1 IQRRLGMLGDGEDY
15 WGSDSRAARRTLQAG
30 LAPITPRNL
39 TPVTPGERITIVR
52 PRRDLIVGPGP
63 MAQLA
68 EAWGAELWDY
78 PHGHITVMNARGMTA
93 RIRARLLR
101 AGPREDAGLR
111 LAG

>member
-1 IQRRLGMLGDGEDY
+1 MGMLGEGGDY
-15 WGSDSRAARRTLQAG
+15 WGRDPATARRTIEAG

-39 TPVTPGERITIVR
+39 DPRTPGDRITIVR
-52 PRRDLIVGPGP
+52 PLRDLIVGPGP

-68 EAWGAELWDY
+68 ELWGGELWDY

-93 RIRARLLR
+93 RVRERLLTPPSSSR
-101 AGPREDAGLR
+101 LP